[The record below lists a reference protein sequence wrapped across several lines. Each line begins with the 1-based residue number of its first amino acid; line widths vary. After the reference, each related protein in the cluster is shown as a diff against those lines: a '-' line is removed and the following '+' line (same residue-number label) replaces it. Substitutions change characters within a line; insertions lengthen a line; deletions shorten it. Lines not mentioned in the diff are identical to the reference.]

1 MFFVEEVASGEAL
14 ITPSDGVIT
23 PSAEEGSA
31 IKPNEA
37 TDEPDN
43 DKRIEIAE
51 YSRKN
56 KVEVLDI

>member
-1 MFFVEEVASGEAL
+1 MSGESGGAL
-14 ITPSDGVIT
+14 ITPSAGVIT
-23 PSAEEGSA
+23 PPSKEGSA
-31 IKPNEA
+31 IKPTEA
-37 TDEPDN
+37 TAEPDN